1 MISRYGIFCR
11 VVEQGS
17 FTRAAA
23 VCGYSQS
30 AVSQNVKALEQ
41 ETGVTL
47 LRRQKDG
54 VQLTQDGA
62 EFYHYIQAVFQA
74 EQALERKRQETMG
87 LQNSVIRIGTFT
99 SVSRNLLP
107 PKMKA
112 FKERYP
118 QVRFVLRQGEYTSI
132 PQWIRQ
138 GDIDFGFVN
147 QDAVEGL
154 ETRLLYEDHMLAV
167 LPQGHPLEQEDRLT
181 LRQLSREP
189 LILLDEG
196 EHSVLL
202 DAFRQAGLTPNLAYE
217 VYDDYSILSM
227 VRQGLGISV
236 LYEKVVAGFEQGLS
250 LRPILEAPRRRVALS
265 WLSWE
270 TMPYAARR
278 FAEFLVSGNPSVAVG
293 DSSPYRGAMKR
304 FQ

>member
-11 VVEQGS
+11 VVEQSS

-62 EFYHYIQAVFQA
+62 EFYPYILAVFQS

-112 FKERYP
+112 FKQRYP

-167 LPQGHPLEQEDRLT
+167 LPQGHPLEQEERLT

-278 FAEFLVSGNPSVAVG
+278 FAEFLVSG
-293 DSSPYRGAMKR
+293 
-304 FQ
+304 

>member
-17 FTRAAA
+17 FTRAAEEL
-23 VCGYSQS
+23 GYSQS
-30 AVSQNVKALEQ
+30 AVSQNVRALEQ

-47 LRRQKDG
+47 LSRRKDG
-54 VQLTQDGA
+54 VQLTQDGQ
-62 EFYHYIQAVFQA
+62 EFYPYIQSIFQA

-87 LQNSVIRIGTFT
+87 LQNSLIRIGTFT

-107 PKMKA
+107 PMMKR
-112 FKERYP
+112 FKEKYP
-118 QVRFVLRQGEYTSI
+118 DVRFVLRQGEYTSI

-138 GDIDFGFVN
+138 GEIDFGFVN
-147 QDAVEGL
+147 QDAVEGM

-167 LPQGHPLEQEDRLT
+167 LPQGHRLEEKSSLT
-181 LRQLSREP
+181 LRDISTEP

-202 DAFRQAGLTPNLAYE
+202 DAFHSAGLTPNLAYE

-250 LRPILEAPRRRVALS
+250 LRPIQESPRRRVALS
-265 WLSWE
+265 WLSWD

-278 FAEFLVSGNPSVAVG
+278 FAEFLMEN
-293 DSSPYRGAMKR
+293 R
-304 FQ
+304 

>member
-17 FTRAAA
+17 FTRAAEEL
-23 VCGYSQS
+23 GYSQS
-30 AVSQNVKALEQ
+30 AVSQNVRALEQ

-47 LRRQKDG
+47 LSRRKDG
-54 VQLTQDGA
+54 VQLTQDGQ
-62 EFYHYIQAVFQA
+62 EFYPYIQSIFQA
-74 EQALERKRQETMG
+74 EQALERKCQETMG
-87 LQNSVIRIGTFT
+87 LQNSLIRIGTFT

-107 PKMKA
+107 PMMKR
-112 FKERYP
+112 FKEKYP
-118 QVRFVLRQGEYTSI
+118 DVRFVLRQGEYTSI

-138 GDIDFGFVN
+138 GEIDFGFVN
-147 QDAVEGL
+147 QDAVEGM

-167 LPQGHPLEQEDRLT
+167 LPQGHRLEGKSSLT
-181 LRQLSREP
+181 LRDISTEP

-202 DAFRQAGLTPNLAYE
+202 DAFHSAGLTPNLAYE

-236 LYEKVVAGFEQGLS
+236 LYEKVVAGFEQGLF
-250 LRPILEAPRRRVALS
+250 LRPIQESPRRRVALS
-265 WLSWE
+265 WLSWD

-278 FAEFLVSGNPSVAVG
+278 FAEFLMEN
-293 DSSPYRGAMKR
+293 R
-304 FQ
+304 

>member
-17 FTRAAA
+17 FTRAAEEL
-23 VCGYSQS
+23 GYSQS
-30 AVSQNVKALEQ
+30 AVSQNVRALEQ

-47 LRRQKDG
+47 LSRRKDG
-54 VQLTQDGA
+54 VQLTQDGQ
-62 EFYHYIQAVFQA
+62 EFYPYIQSIFQA

-87 LQNSVIRIGTFT
+87 LQNSLIRIGTFT

-107 PKMKA
+107 PMMKR
-112 FKERYP
+112 FKEKYP
-118 QVRFVLRQGEYTSI
+118 DVRFVLRQGEYTSI

-138 GDIDFGFVN
+138 GEIDFGFVN
-147 QDAVEGL
+147 QDAVAGM

-167 LPQGHPLEQEDRLT
+167 LPQGHRLEEKSSLT
-181 LRQLSREP
+181 LRDISTEP
-189 LILLDEG
+189 LLLLDEG

-202 DAFRQAGLTPNLAYE
+202 DAFHSAGLTPNLAYE

-250 LRPILEAPRRRVALS
+250 LRPIQESPRRRVALS
-265 WLSWE
+265 WLSWD

-278 FAEFLVSGNPSVAVG
+278 FAEFLMENS
-293 DSSPYRGAMKR
+293 
-304 FQ
+304 

>member
-17 FTRAAA
+17 FTRAAEEL
-23 VCGYSQS
+23 GYSQS
-30 AVSQNVKALEQ
+30 AVSQNVRALEQ

-47 LRRQKDG
+47 LSRRKDG
-54 VQLTQDGA
+54 VQLTQDGQ
-62 EFYHYIQAVFQA
+62 EFYPYIQSIFQA

-87 LQNSVIRIGTFT
+87 LQNSLIRIGTFT

-107 PKMKA
+107 PMMKR
-112 FKERYP
+112 FKEKYP
-118 QVRFVLRQGEYTSI
+118 DVRFVLRQGEYTSI

-138 GDIDFGFVN
+138 GEIDFGFVN
-147 QDAVEGL
+147 QDAVEGM

-167 LPQGHPLEQEDRLT
+167 LPQGHRLEGKSSLT
-181 LRQLSREP
+181 LRDISTEP

-202 DAFRQAGLTPNLAYE
+202 DAFHSAGLTPNLAYE

-250 LRPILEAPRRRVALS
+250 LRSIQESPRRRVALS
-265 WLSWE
+265 WLSWG

-278 FAEFLVSGNPSVAVG
+278 FAEFLMENS
-293 DSSPYRGAMKR
+293 
-304 FQ
+304 

>member
-62 EFYHYIQAVFQA
+62 EFYPYILAVFQS

-112 FKERYP
+112 FKQRYP

-167 LPQGHPLEQEDRLT
+167 LPQGHPLEQEERLT

-189 LILLDEG
+189 LIQLDEG

-278 FAEFLVSGNPSVAVG
+278 FAEFLVSG
-293 DSSPYRGAMKR
+293 
-304 FQ
+304 

>member
-17 FTRAAA
+17 FTHAAEDL
-23 VCGYSQS
+23 GYSQS
-30 AVSQNVKALEQ
+30 AVSQNVRALEQ

-47 LRRQKDG
+47 LSRRKDG
-54 VQLTQDGA
+54 VQLTQDGQ
-62 EFYHYIQAVFQA
+62 EFYPYIQSIFQA

-87 LQNSVIRIGTFT
+87 LQNSLIRIGTFT

-107 PKMKA
+107 PMMKR
-112 FKERYP
+112 FKETYP
-118 QVRFVLRQGEYTSI
+118 DVRFVLRQGEYTSI

-138 GDIDFGFVN
+138 GEIDFGFVN
-147 QDAVEGL
+147 EDAVEGM
-154 ETRLLYEDHMLAV
+154 ETHLLYEDHMLAV
-167 LPQGHPLEQEDRLT
+167 LPQGHPLSEKSMLSLADI
-181 LRQLSREP
+181 SREP

-202 DAFRQAGLTPNLAYE
+202 EAFRHAKLSPNLAYK

-250 LRPILEAPRRRVALS
+250 LRPILESPRRRVALS
-265 WLSWE
+265 WLSWD

-278 FAEFLVSGNPSVAVG
+278 FAEFLMAES
-293 DSSPYRGAMKR
+293 K
-304 FQ
+304 

>member
-62 EFYHYIQAVFQA
+62 EFYPYIQAVFQA
-74 EQALERKRQETMG
+74 EQALERRRQETMG
-87 LQNSVIRIGTFT
+87 LQNSIIRIGTFT

-112 FKERYP
+112 FKQRYP

-167 LPQGHPLEQEDRLT
+167 LPQGHPLEQEERLT

-278 FAEFLVSGNPSVAVG
+278 FAEFLVSG
-293 DSSPYRGAMKR
+293 
-304 FQ
+304 

>member
-17 FTRAAA
+17 FTRAAEEL
-23 VCGYSQS
+23 GYSQS
-30 AVSQNVKALEQ
+30 AVSQNVRALEQ

-47 LRRQKDG
+47 LSRRKDG
-54 VQLTQDGA
+54 VQLTQDGQ
-62 EFYHYIQAVFQA
+62 EFYPYIQSIFQA

-87 LQNSVIRIGTFT
+87 LQNSLIRIGTFT

-107 PKMKA
+107 PMMKR
-112 FKERYP
+112 FKEKYP
-118 QVRFVLRQGEYTSI
+118 DVRFVLRQGEYTSI

-138 GDIDFGFVN
+138 GEIDFGFVN
-147 QDAVEGL
+147 QDAVEGM

-167 LPQGHPLEQEDRLT
+167 LPQGHRLEGKSSLT
-181 LRQLSREP
+181 LQDISTEP

-202 DAFRQAGLTPNLAYE
+202 DAFHSAGLTPNLAYE

-250 LRPILEAPRRRVALS
+250 LRSIQESPRRRVALS
-265 WLSWE
+265 WLSWD

-278 FAEFLVSGNPSVAVG
+278 FAEFLMEN
-293 DSSPYRGAMKR
+293 R
-304 FQ
+304 

>member
-17 FTRAAA
+17 FTRAAEA
-23 VCGYSQS
+23 CGYSQS
-30 AVSQNVKALEQ
+30 AVSQNVRALEQ

-47 LRRQKDG
+47 LSRRKGG

-62 EFYHYIQAVFQA
+62 GFYPYIQAIFQA

-87 LQNSVIRIGTFT
+87 LQNSLIRIGTFT

-107 PKMKA
+107 PLMKR

-132 PQWIRQ
+132 PRWIRQ

-147 QDAVEGL
+147 QDAVGDL

-167 LPQGHPLEQEDRLT
+167 LPQGHPLEAQGMLSLKD
-181 LRQLSREP
+181 LSREP

-202 DAFRQAGLTPNLAYE
+202 DAFRAESLTPNLAYE
-217 VYDDYSILSM
+217 VYDDYTILSM
-227 VRQGLGISV
+227 VRQGLGVSV

-250 LRPILEAPRRRVALS
+250 LRPICESPRRRVALS
-265 WLSWE
+265 WLSWD

-278 FAEFLVSGNPSVAVG
+278 FAEFLGQNCTNVSA
-293 DSSPYRGAMKR
+293 DFR
-304 FQ
+304 

>member
-17 FTRAAA
+17 FTRAAELL
-23 VCGYSQS
+23 GYSQS
-30 AVSQNVKALEQ
+30 AVSQNVRALEQ

-47 LRRQKDG
+47 LSRKKDG
-54 VQLTQDGA
+54 VQLTQDGQG
-62 EFYHYIQAVFQA
+62 FYPYIQGIFQA
-74 EQALERKRQETMG
+74 EQALERKCQETMG
-87 LQNSVIRIGTFT
+87 LQNSLIRIGTFT

-107 PKMKA
+107 PMMKR
-112 FKERYP
+112 FKEKYSD
-118 QVRFVLRQGEYTSI
+118 VRFVLRQGEYTSI

-138 GDIDFGFVN
+138 GEIDFGFVN
-147 QDAVEGL
+147 QDAVADL
-154 ETRLLYEDHMLAV
+154 ETCLLYEDHMLAV
-167 LPQGHPLEQEDRLT
+167 LPQGHRLEQKHCLS
-181 LRQLSREP
+181 LRDISTEP

-202 DAFRQAGLTPNLAYE
+202 DAFRSAGLTPNLAYE

-236 LYEKVVAGFEQGLS
+236 LYKKVVAGFEQGLS
-250 LRPILEAPRRRVALS
+250 LRPIQESPRRRVALS
-265 WLSWE
+265 WLSWD

-278 FAEFLVSGNPSVAVG
+278 FAEFL
-293 DSSPYRGAMKR
+293 MKES
-304 FQ
+304 Q

>member
-17 FTRAAA
+17 FTRAAEEL
-23 VCGYSQS
+23 GYSQS
-30 AVSQNVKALEQ
+30 AVSQNVRALEQ

-47 LRRQKDG
+47 LSRRKDG
-54 VQLTQDGA
+54 VQLTQDGQ
-62 EFYHYIQAVFQA
+62 EFYPYIQSIFQA

-87 LQNSVIRIGTFT
+87 LQNSLIRIGTFT

-107 PKMKA
+107 PMMKR
-112 FKERYP
+112 FKEKYP
-118 QVRFVLRQGEYTSI
+118 DVRFVLRQGEYTSI

-138 GDIDFGFVN
+138 GEIDFGFVN
-147 QDAVEGL
+147 QDAVEGM

-167 LPQGHPLEQEDRLT
+167 LPQGHRLEKKSSLT
-181 LRQLSREP
+181 LRDISTEP

-196 EHSVLL
+196 KHSVLL
-202 DAFRQAGLTPNLAYE
+202 DAFHSAGLTPNLAYE

-250 LRPILEAPRRRVALS
+250 LRPIQESPRRRVALS
-265 WLSWE
+265 WLSWD

-278 FAEFLVSGNPSVAVG
+278 FAEFLMENS
-293 DSSPYRGAMKR
+293 
-304 FQ
+304 

>member
-17 FTRAAA
+17 FTRAAEEL
-23 VCGYSQS
+23 GYSQS
-30 AVSQNVKALEQ
+30 AVSQNVRALEQ

-47 LRRQKDG
+47 LSRRKDG
-54 VQLTQDGA
+54 VQLTQDGQ
-62 EFYHYIQAVFQA
+62 EFYPYIQSIFQA

-87 LQNSVIRIGTFT
+87 LQNSLIRIGTFT

-107 PKMKA
+107 PMMKR
-112 FKERYP
+112 FKEKYP
-118 QVRFVLRQGEYTSI
+118 DVRFVLRQGEYTSI

-138 GDIDFGFVN
+138 GEIDFGFVN
-147 QDAVEGL
+147 QDAVEGM

-167 LPQGHPLEQEDRLT
+167 LPQGHRLEKKSSLT
-181 LRQLSREP
+181 LQDISTEP

-196 EHSVLL
+196 EHSVLM
-202 DAFRQAGLTPNLAYE
+202 DAFHSAGLTPNLAYE

-227 VRQGLGISV
+227 VRQDLGISV

-250 LRPILEAPRRRVALS
+250 LRPIQESPRRRVALS
-265 WLSWE
+265 WLSWD

-278 FAEFLVSGNPSVAVG
+278 FAEFLMENS
-293 DSSPYRGAMKR
+293 
-304 FQ
+304 

>member
-17 FTRAAA
+17 FTRAAEEL
-23 VCGYSQS
+23 GYSQS
-30 AVSQNVKALEQ
+30 AVSQNVRALEQ

-47 LRRQKDG
+47 LSRRKDG
-54 VQLTQDGA
+54 VQLTQDGQ
-62 EFYHYIQAVFQA
+62 EFYPYIQSIFQA

-87 LQNSVIRIGTFT
+87 LQNSLIRIGTFT

-107 PKMKA
+107 PMMKR
-112 FKERYP
+112 FKEKYP
-118 QVRFVLRQGEYTSI
+118 DVRFVLRQGEYTSI

-138 GDIDFGFVN
+138 GEIDFGFVN
-147 QDAVEGL
+147 QDAVEGM

-167 LPQGHPLEQEDRLT
+167 LPQGHRLEGKSSLT
-181 LRQLSREP
+181 LQDISTEP

-202 DAFRQAGLTPNLAYE
+202 DAFHSAGLTPNLAYE

-250 LRPILEAPRRRVALS
+250 LRPIQESPRRRVALS
-265 WLSWE
+265 WLSWD

-278 FAEFLVSGNPSVAVG
+278 FAEFLMEN
-293 DSSPYRGAMKR
+293 R
-304 FQ
+304 

>member
-17 FTRAAA
+17 FTRAAEEL
-23 VCGYSQS
+23 GYSQS
-30 AVSQNVKALEQ
+30 AVSQNVRALEQ

-47 LRRQKDG
+47 LSRRKDG
-54 VQLTQDGA
+54 VQLTQDGQ
-62 EFYHYIQAVFQA
+62 EFYPYIQSIFQA

-87 LQNSVIRIGTFT
+87 LQNSLIRIGTFT

-107 PKMKA
+107 PMMKR
-112 FKERYP
+112 FKEKYP
-118 QVRFVLRQGEYTSI
+118 DVRFVLRQGEYTSI

-138 GDIDFGFVN
+138 GEIDFGFVN
-147 QDAVEGL
+147 QDAVEGM

-167 LPQGHPLEQEDRLT
+167 LPQGHRLEAKSSLT
-181 LRQLSREP
+181 LRDISTEP

-202 DAFRQAGLTPNLAYE
+202 DAFHSAGLTPNLAYE

-250 LRPILEAPRRRVALS
+250 LRPIQESPRRRVALS
-265 WLSWE
+265 WLSWD

-278 FAEFLVSGNPSVAVG
+278 FAEFLMENS
-293 DSSPYRGAMKR
+293 
-304 FQ
+304 

>member
-17 FTRAAA
+17 FTRAAEEL
-23 VCGYSQS
+23 GYSQS
-30 AVSQNVKALEQ
+30 AVSQNVRALEQ

-47 LRRQKDG
+47 LSRRKDG
-54 VQLTQDGA
+54 VQLTQDGQ
-62 EFYHYIQAVFQA
+62 EFYPYIQSIFQA

-87 LQNSVIRIGTFT
+87 LQNSLIRIGTFT

-107 PKMKA
+107 PMMKR
-112 FKERYP
+112 FKEKYP
-118 QVRFVLRQGEYTSI
+118 DVRFVLRQGEYTSI

-138 GDIDFGFVN
+138 GEIDFGFVN
-147 QDAVEGL
+147 QDAVAGM

-167 LPQGHPLEQEDRLT
+167 LPQGHRLEEKSSLT
-181 LRQLSREP
+181 LRDISTEP
-189 LILLDEG
+189 LLLLDEG

-202 DAFRQAGLTPNLAYE
+202 DAFHSAGLTPNLAYE

-227 VRQGLGISV
+227 VHQGLGISV

-250 LRPILEAPRRRVALS
+250 LRPIQESPRRRVALS
-265 WLSWE
+265 WLSWD

-278 FAEFLVSGNPSVAVG
+278 FAEFLMENS
-293 DSSPYRGAMKR
+293 
-304 FQ
+304 

>member
-17 FTRAAA
+17 FTRAAEEL
-23 VCGYSQS
+23 GYSQS
-30 AVSQNVKALEQ
+30 AVSQNVRALEQ

-47 LRRQKDG
+47 LSRRKDG
-54 VQLTQDGA
+54 VQLTQDGQ
-62 EFYHYIQAVFQA
+62 EFYPYIQSIFQA

-87 LQNSVIRIGTFT
+87 LQNSLIRIGTFT

-107 PKMKA
+107 PMMKR
-112 FKERYP
+112 FKEKYP
-118 QVRFVLRQGEYTSI
+118 DVRFVLRQGEYTSI

-138 GDIDFGFVN
+138 GEIDFGFVN
-147 QDAVEGL
+147 QDAVEGM

-167 LPQGHPLEQEDRLT
+167 LPQGHRLEKKSSLT
-181 LRQLSREP
+181 LQDISTEP

-202 DAFRQAGLTPNLAYE
+202 DAFHSAGLTPNLAYE

-250 LRPILEAPRRRVALS
+250 LRSIQESPRRRVALS
-265 WLSWE
+265 WLSWD

-278 FAEFLVSGNPSVAVG
+278 FAEFLMENS
-293 DSSPYRGAMKR
+293 
-304 FQ
+304 

>member
-17 FTRAAA
+17 FTRAAEEL
-23 VCGYSQS
+23 GYSQS
-30 AVSQNVKALEQ
+30 AVSQNVRALEQ

-47 LRRQKDG
+47 LSRRKDG
-54 VQLTQDGA
+54 VQLTQDGQ
-62 EFYHYIQAVFQA
+62 EFYPYIQSIFQA

-87 LQNSVIRIGTFT
+87 LQNSLIRIGTFT

-107 PKMKA
+107 PMMKR
-112 FKERYP
+112 FKEKYP
-118 QVRFVLRQGEYTSI
+118 DVRFVLRQGEYTSI

-138 GDIDFGFVN
+138 GEIDFGFVN
-147 QDAVEGL
+147 QDAVEGMK
-154 ETRLLYEDHMLAV
+154 TRLLYEDHMLAV
-167 LPQGHPLEQEDRLT
+167 LPQGHRLEGKSSLT
-181 LRQLSREP
+181 LQDISTEP

-202 DAFRQAGLTPNLAYE
+202 DAFHSAGLTPNLAYE

-250 LRPILEAPRRRVALS
+250 LRPIQESPRRRVALS
-265 WLSWE
+265 WVSWD

-278 FAEFLVSGNPSVAVG
+278 FAEFLMENS
-293 DSSPYRGAMKR
+293 
-304 FQ
+304 

>member
-1 MISRYGIFCR
+1 MISRYGIFCK
-11 VVEQGS
+11 VAELGS
-17 FTRAAA
+17 FTRAAEA
-23 VCGYSQS
+23 CGYSQS
-30 AVSQNVKALEQ
+30 AISQNIKALEQ
-41 ETGVTL
+41 ETGVCL
-47 LRRQKDG
+47 LSRRKDG
-54 VQLTQDGA
+54 VQLTPDGRD
-62 EFYHYIQAVFQA
+62 FFPYIQAVWQA
-74 EQALERKRQETMG
+74 EQALERRRQETMG

-112 FKERYP
+112 FKARYP

-132 PQWIRQ
+132 PRWIRQ
-138 GDIDFGFVN
+138 GEIDFGFVN
-147 QDAVEGL
+147 QDAVEAL

-167 LPQGHPLEQEDRLT
+167 LPQGHPLEKQQVIPLGE
-181 LRQLSREP
+181 LSREP

-196 EHSVLL
+196 DHSVLL
-202 DAFRQAGLTPNLAYE
+202 DAFRQADLRPNIAYK

-236 LYEKVVAGFEQGLS
+236 LYEKVVMGFEAGLS
-250 LRPILEAPRRRVALS
+250 LRPILEAPRRRVALA

-278 FAEFLVSGNPSVAVG
+278 FAEFL
-293 DSSPYRGAMKR
+293 MEE
-304 FQ
+304 

>member
-17 FTRAAA
+17 FTRAAEEL
-23 VCGYSQS
+23 GYSQS
-30 AVSQNVKALEQ
+30 AVSQNVRALEQ

-47 LRRQKDG
+47 LSRRKDG
-54 VQLTQDGA
+54 VQLTQDGQ
-62 EFYHYIQAVFQA
+62 EFYPYIQSIFQA

-87 LQNSVIRIGTFT
+87 LQNSLIRIGTFT

-107 PKMKA
+107 PMMKR
-112 FKERYP
+112 FKEKYP
-118 QVRFVLRQGEYTSI
+118 DVRFVLRQGEYTSI

-138 GDIDFGFVN
+138 GEIDFGFVN
-147 QDAVEGL
+147 QDAVEGM

-167 LPQGHPLEQEDRLT
+167 LPQGHRLEKKSSLT
-181 LRQLSREP
+181 LQDISAEP

-202 DAFRQAGLTPNLAYE
+202 DAFHSAGLTPNLAYE

-250 LRPILEAPRRRVALS
+250 LRPIQESPRRRVALS
-265 WLSWE
+265 WLSWDI
-270 TMPYAARR
+270 MPYAARR
-278 FAEFLVSGNPSVAVG
+278 FAEFLMENS
-293 DSSPYRGAMKR
+293 
-304 FQ
+304 